1 MYGMQC
7 RNYGHRGSD
16 LDASQYHN
24 HLPAPLMDLSR
35 LPKHFSW
42 CSNGADNLCTP
53 SWNQH
58 IPIYC
63 GSCWAHGS
71 THMVQDRL
79 KIAKKG
85 MGPDVMLSRQA
96 LLNCGAYHGFG
107 DGCNGG
113 DVFDMFGYMTEY
125 GLPDESC
132 MIYTASDHHV
142 FPDGLKQCPDTA
154 FCRNCNSVNESDPG
168 TCWAVKPPVTYKL
181 KHWGRIEPSNVHG
194 ELSAFPGSAP
204 SHASYP
210 CMTWSMFSHSDV
222 HAHKAS
228 MHWLCKSS
236 QARHGNAVTLLLFP
250 CCFSDL
256 PHAATGQQHLNDTAE
271 SLPLGKKRVMHA
283 GIECFQLPSYSG
295 TSQLMSNLYAHLYA
309 HHTEWLPS

>member
-1 MYGMQC
+1 MPHAGGSAYTRKLTIGPVQNAYALPALLAVLSILYGVQC
-7 RNYGHRGSD
+7 RNYGHKGSA
-16 LDASQYHN
+16 LDASRYHS
-24 HLPAPLMDLSR
+24 HQPAPLMDLNR
-35 LPKHFSW
+35 LPRHFSW

-58 IPIYC
+58 IPVYC

-113 DVFDMFGYMTEY
+113 DVFDMFGYMTKF

-132 MIYTASDHHV
+132 MIYTATDHHV
-142 FPDGLKQCPDTA
+142 FPEGLKQCPDTA

-168 TCWAVKPPVTYKL
+168 TCWAVKPPITYKL
-181 KHWGRIEPSNVHG
+181 KHWGRIEPSNMHG
-194 ELSAFPGSAP
+194 KHTVILAL
-204 SHASYP
+204 
-210 CMTWSMFSHSDV
+210 
-222 HAHKAS
+222 
-228 MHWLCKSS
+228 LC
-236 QARHGNAVTLLLFP
+236 H
-250 CCFSDL
+250 L
-256 PHAATGQQHLNDTAE
+256 PHDHRWPGMCCHE
-271 SLPLGKKRVMHA
+271 
-283 GIECFQLPSYSG
+283 
-295 TSQLMSNLYAHLYA
+295 
-309 HHTEWLPS
+309 

>member
-1 MYGMQC
+1 MQYLYGLPALVIALSTLYSVQC
-7 RNYGHRGSD
+7 RNYGHRGSV
-16 LDASQYHN
+16 LGASQYHN
-24 HLPAPLMDLSR
+24 HLPAPLMDHHR

-58 IPIYC
+58 IPVYC

-113 DVFDMFGYMTEY
+113 DVFDMFGYMTQF

-142 FPDGLKQCPDTA
+142 FPEGLKQCPDTA
-154 FCRNCNSVNESDPG
+154 FCRNCNSNNESDPG

-194 ELSAFPGSAP
+194 KHTSSVSSACLHAHNRTHLWGMQAITSSLHMGLTCRGYAESAHISAP
-204 SHASYP
+204 KCISRQLLRLNATLRTILASVLTVP
-210 CMTWSMFSHSDV
+210 HLRPQQNLHSMSCLS
-222 HAHKAS
+222 
-228 MHWLCKSS
+228 L
-236 QARHGNAVTLLLFP
+236 NLFR
-250 CCFSDL
+250 C
-256 PHAATGQQHLNDTAE
+256 
-271 SLPLGKKRVMHA
+271 
-283 GIECFQLPSYSG
+283 
-295 TSQLMSNLYAHLYA
+295 
-309 HHTEWLPS
+309 